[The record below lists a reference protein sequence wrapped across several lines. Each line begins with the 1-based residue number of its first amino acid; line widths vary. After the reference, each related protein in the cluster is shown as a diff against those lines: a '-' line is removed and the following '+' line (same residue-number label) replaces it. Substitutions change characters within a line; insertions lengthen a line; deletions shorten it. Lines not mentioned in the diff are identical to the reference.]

1 MAGQVAI
8 GVEVVVLAVAGL
20 EQHGILARGVAVTA
34 LGILA
39 LGVRGGMALDDTIS
53 HVHLLTSRIEQH
65 APAFQCIGERLR
77 GLGDDLVHVV
87 RREPGTA
94 CKLVLKL
101 IDDPAGTG
109 QGPLLDGLR
118 L

>member
-1 MAGQVAI
+1 
-8 GVEVVVLAVAGL
+8 
-20 EQHGILARGVAVTA
+20 
-34 LGILA
+34 
-39 LGVRGGMALDDTIS
+39 MALDDTIS
-53 HVHLLTSRIEQH
+53 HIHLLAGGIEQH
-65 APAFQCIGERLR
+65 APALQRPRERLR
-77 GLGDDLVHVV
+77 RVVDDLAHIV